1 MKAVFLN
8 RNRLVKWF
16 LPFYLFT
23 FLLFYPHT
31 FLPLHAQV
39 GTWQNHLAYYEL
51 QNICAASDKQLF
63 VLASNS
69 LYQYNQ
75 NDESI
80 TTYDKVNGLSDTYI
94 THIAWNPKAQ
104 KLIVIYQ
111 NSNID
116 LIDTKGNIINISA
129 LYTKIMTESKEV
141 NSLIIDDI
149 YAWLDC
155 DFGYVKV
162 NMQKAEI
169 TDTYTPNNPNYPK
182 DLPSYNEYKDLEA
195 YRVVVEKLSPIGPKY
210 NHFYESTF
218 LNGKLYTTGGYFLS
232 GMNDYNYPGTI
243 QVYDGMDWTIYE
255 DQLSEKTGYPYL
267 DINCIS
273 VDPTDE
279 THVYAGGRC
288 GLYEFKDGRLLNY
301 YNKDNSPLKPAI
313 DRGKELGNDYV
324 LVNGIQFDQ
333 AGNLWVLNSQARGV
347 NLLLLSKDHT
357 WTDYHQELLD
367 DSEGVTLSGLRN
379 MFFDSRGLLWFVNTS
394 WKDQSVCCY
403 QPSTNI
409 LLKYSIFINQ
419 DGLTYSP
426 TFINSV
432 CEDKEHHIW
441 VGTNIGPFIIKS
453 EEVGRENVTFY
464 QVKVPRNDG
473 TNYADYLLN
482 NVHIT
487 NIAIDGGNRKWFATN
502 GAGTFLISADN
513 LTQISNFKE
522 DNSYLLSN
530 NIYSTAIDQNKG
542 EVYLLTDKGLCSFQ
556 SDATKPSEEMTED
569 NVYAYPNPVTP
580 DYTGLITITGLT
592 YDADVKITASNGA
605 LIAQG
610 RSNGGMFTW
619 DGNDRQGRR
628 VASGIYFVITATSD
642 GNQGTVCKIAIIN

>member
-1 MKAVFLN
+1 MKAVFFN
-8 RNRLVKWF
+8 SSRLVKWF
-16 LPFYLFT
+16 LPFYL
-23 FLLFYPHT
+23 LT

-39 GTWQNHLAYYEL
+39 GTWENYLAYHEL
-51 QNICAASDKQLF
+51 QNICAASNNQLF

-80 TTYDKVNGLSDTYI
+80 TTYDKVTGLNDSYI
-94 THIAWNPKAQ
+94 THIAWNPKVQ
-104 KLIVIYQ
+104 KLIAVYQ

-116 LIDTKGNIINISA
+116 LIDIKGHVTNISD
-129 LYTKIMTESKEV
+129 LYTKIMTESKTV
-141 NSLIIDDI
+141 KRLIIDDI
-149 YAWLDC
+149 YVWLDC

-169 TDTYTPNNPNYPK
+169 TDTYWPNNPDYPK
-182 DLPSYNEYKDLEA
+182 DLPAYDEYKDLKT
-195 YRVVVEKLSPIGPKY
+195 YRPVVEKLNPIGPKY

-243 QVYDGMDWTIYE
+243 QVYDGNDWMIYE
-255 DQLSEKTGYPYL
+255 DNLSEKTGYPYL

-301 YNKDNSPLKPAI
+301 YNKDNSPLRPAI
-313 DRGKELGNDYV
+313 DRGTELGNDYV
-324 LVNGIQFDQ
+324 LINGIQFDQ
-333 AGNLWVLNSQARGV
+333 AGNLVVLNSQARGV
-347 NLLLLSKDHT
+347 NMLVLSKDHT
-357 WTDYHQELLD
+357 WTSYHQELLD
-367 DSEGVTLSGLRN
+367 NSDGISLSGLRS

-394 WKDQSVCCY
+394 WMDQSVCCY
-403 QPSTNI
+403 NPSTDE
-409 LLKYSIFINQ
+409 LFKYSNWVNQ
-419 DGLTYSP
+419 DGISYSLT
-426 TFINSV
+426 FVNSV
-432 CEDKEHHIW
+432 CEDKEKNIW
-441 VGTNIGPFIIKS
+441 VGTNMGPFMIKS
-453 EEVGRENVTFY
+453 SEVGQEDVTFY
-464 QVKVPRNDG
+464 QIKVPRNDG
-473 TNYADYLLN
+473 TDYADYLLYGVN
-482 NVHIT
+482 ISHI
-487 NIAIDGGNRKWFATN
+487 AVDGGNRKWFATN
-502 GAGTFLISADN
+502 GAGAFLIGADN
-513 LTQISNFKE
+513 ITQISNFKE

-530 NIYSTAIDQNKG
+530 TISSTAINPKTG
-542 EVYLLTDKGLCSFQ
+542 KIYFLTDKGLCSYQ
-556 SDATKPSEEMTED
+556 GDATEPSEEMTKD

-619 DGNDRQGRR
+619 DGNDRQGSR
-628 VASGIYFVITATSD
+628 VASGIYFVLTTTSD
-642 GNQGTVCKIAIIN
+642 GNQGTVCKIAVIN

>member
-1 MKAVFLN
+1 MKSERCRIKKFFEWQRIL
-8 RNRLVKWF
+8 L
-16 LPFYLFT
+16 
-23 FLLFYPHT
+23 LLFAFH
-31 FLPLHAQV
+31 FPLLTYSQV

-51 QNICAASDKQLF
+51 QNICATSGNQLF

-94 THIAWNPKAQ
+94 THIAWNSKTQ
-104 KLIVIYQ
+104 KLMIVYQ

-116 LIDTKGNIINISA
+116 LIDTKGNITNISA

-141 NSLIIDDI
+141 KSLVIDDI
-149 YAWLDC
+149 YAWLEC

-169 TDTYTPNNPNYPK
+169 TGTYLPNNPEYPK
-182 DLPSYNEYKDLEA
+182 SLPSYNEYKDLEK
-195 YRVVVEKLSPIGPKY
+195 YRPVVENLNPIGPKY
-210 NHFYESTF
+210 NHFYESVF

-232 GMNDYNYPGTI
+232 GMNDYNYPGTV
-243 QVYDGMDWTIYE
+243 QVYDGIDWMIYE
-255 DQLSEKTGYPYL
+255 DDLSKKTGYPYL

-279 THVYAGGRC
+279 THIFAGGRC
-288 GLYEFKDGRLLNY
+288 GLYEFKDGKLLNY

-347 NLLLLSKDHT
+347 NLQLFTKDKV
-357 WTDYHQELLD
+357 WENYHQDLLE
-367 DSEGVTLSGLRN
+367 DSEGVTLTGLRS
-379 MFFDSRGLLWFVNTS
+379 MFFDSRGYLWFVNTS
-394 WKDQSVCCY
+394 WKDPSVFCY
-403 QPSTNI
+403 DPSTDHLI
-409 LLKYSIFINQ
+409 KYNSFINQ
-419 DGLTYSP
+419 DGYSYSP
-426 TFINSV
+426 NYINSV
-432 CEDKEHHIW
+432 CEDKEKNIW
-441 VGTNIGPFIIKS
+441 IATNLGPFMIKS
-453 EEVGRENVTFY
+453 DEVGQESVVFY
-464 QVKVPRNDG
+464 QIKVPRNDG

-482 NVHIT
+482 GVHI
-487 NIAIDGGNRKWFATN
+487 NHMAIDGGNRKWFATN
-502 GAGTFLISADN
+502 GAGAFLISADN
-513 LTQISNFKE
+513 LTQLSNFKE

-530 NIYSTAIDQNKG
+530 NIYSTAINQKNG
-542 EVYLLTDKGLCSFQ
+542 EVYFLTEKGLCSYQ
-556 SDATKPSEEMTED
+556 SNATEPSEEMTKD

-592 YDADVKITASNGA
+592 YDADVKITSSNGA

-628 VASGIYFVITATSD
+628 VASGIYFVITATSE
-642 GNQGTVCKIAIIN
+642 GKSGTVCKIAIIN

>member
-1 MKAVFLN
+1 MRSEKYRINKNLGWQRILLLLLTFH
-8 RNRLVKWF
+8 F
-16 LPFYLFT
+16 SLFT
-23 FLLFYPHT
+23 FS
-31 FLPLHAQV
+31 QV
-39 GTWQNHLAYYEL
+39 GSWENHLAYYEL
-51 QNICAASDKQLF
+51 QNICAASNKQLF

-80 TTYDKVNGLSDTYI
+80 TTYDKVNGLNDTYI
-94 THIAWNPKAQ
+94 THIAWNPKVQ
-104 KLIVIYQ
+104 KLIAVYQ

-116 LIDTKGNIINISA
+116 LIDTKGNITNISA
-129 LYTKIMTESKEV
+129 LYTKIMTESKTV
-141 NSLIIDDI
+141 NRLIIDDI
-149 YAWLDC
+149 FVWLDC

-169 TDTYTPNNPNYPK
+169 TDTYTPNNPDYPK
-182 DLPSYNEYKDLEA
+182 DLPSYDEYKDLET
-195 YRVVVEKLSPIGPKY
+195 YRPVVEKLNPIGPKY

-243 QVYDGMDWTIYE
+243 QVYDGNDWMIYE
-255 DQLSEKTGYPYL
+255 DNLSEKTGYPYL

-288 GLYEFKDGRLLNY
+288 GLYEFKDGQLLNY
-301 YNKDNSPLKPAI
+301 YNKDNSPLRPAI
-313 DRGKELGNDYV
+313 DRGTELGNDYV

-333 AGNLWVLNSQARGV
+333 AGNLVVLNSQARGV
-347 NLLLLSKDHT
+347 NMLLLSKDHT
-357 WTDYHQELLD
+357 WTNYYQELLD
-367 DSEGVTLSGLRN
+367 NSDGISLSGLRN

-394 WKDQSVCCY
+394 WIDQSVFCY
-403 QPSTNI
+403 HPSTNE
-409 LLKYSIFINQ
+409 LFKYSNWTNQ
-419 DGLTYSP
+419 DGITYSL
-426 TFINSV
+426 TFVNSV
-432 CEDKEHHIW
+432 CEDKEKNIW
-441 VGTNIGPFIIKS
+441 IGTNLGPFMIKS
-453 EEVGRENVTFY
+453 NEVGQEDVTFY
-464 QVKVPRNDG
+464 QIKVPRNDG
-473 TNYADYLLN
+473 TDYADYLLYGVN
-482 NVHIT
+482 ISHI
-487 NIAIDGGNRKWFATN
+487 AVDGGNRKWFATN
-502 GAGTFLISADN
+502 GAGAFLISADN
-513 LTQISNFKE
+513 IQQIANFKE

-530 NIYSTAIDQNKG
+530 TISSTSINPKTG
-542 EVYLLTDKGLCSFQ
+542 KVYFLTDKGLCSYQ
-556 SDATKPSEEMTED
+556 GDATEPSEEMTKD

-628 VASGIYFVITATSD
+628 VASGIYFVITATSE
-642 GNQGTVCKIAIIN
+642 GKSGTVCKIAIIN

>member
-1 MKAVFLN
+1 MRSEKYRINKYLGWQRILLLF
-8 RNRLVKWF
+8 F
-16 LPFYLFT
+16 TFHFSLFT
-23 FLLFYPHT
+23 YS
-31 FLPLHAQV
+31 QV
-39 GTWQNHLAYYEL
+39 GTWENHLAYNEL

-80 TTYDKVNGLSDTYI
+80 TTYDKVTGLNDTYI
-94 THIAWNPKAQ
+94 THIAWNPKVQ
-104 KLIVIYQ
+104 KLIAVYQ

-116 LIDTKGNIINISA
+116 LIDIKGNVTNISD
-129 LYTKIMTESKEV
+129 LYTKIMTESKTV
-141 NSLIIDDI
+141 NRLIIDDI
-149 YAWLDC
+149 YVWLDC

-169 TDTYTPNNPNYPK
+169 TDTYWPNNPNYPK
-182 DLPSYNEYKDLEA
+182 DLPSYDEYKDLEI
-195 YRVVVEKLSPIGPKY
+195 YRAIVEKLNPIGPKY

-243 QVYDGMDWTIYE
+243 QVYDGNDWMIYE
-255 DQLSEKTGYPYL
+255 DNISEKTGYPYL

-288 GLYEFKDGRLLNY
+288 GLYEFKDGQLLNY
-301 YNKDNSPLKPAI
+301 YNKDNSPLRPAI
-313 DRGKELGNDYV
+313 DRGTELGNDYV
-324 LVNGIQFDQ
+324 LINGIQFDQ
-333 AGNLWVLNSQARGV
+333 AGNLVVLNSQAKGV
-347 NLLLLSKDHT
+347 NMLVLSKDHI
-357 WTDYHQELLD
+357 WTDYHQDLLENLD
-367 DSEGVTLSGLRN
+367 GISLAGLRC

-394 WKDQSVCCY
+394 WIDQSVFCY
-403 QPSTNI
+403 NPSTGE
-409 LLKYSIFINQ
+409 LFKYSNWTNQ
-419 DGLTYSP
+419 DGITYSL
-426 TFINSV
+426 TFVNSV
-432 CEDKEHHIW
+432 CEDKEKNIW
-441 VGTNIGPFIIKS
+441 VGTNLGPFMIKS
-453 EEVGRENVTFY
+453 EEVGQEDVTFY
-464 QVKVPRNDG
+464 QIKVPRNDG
-473 TNYADYLLN
+473 TDYADYLLYGVN
-482 NVHIT
+482 ISH
-487 NIAIDGGNRKWFATN
+487 IAIDGGNRKWFSTN
-502 GAGTFLISADN
+502 GAGAFLISAN
-513 LTQISNFKE
+513 NIQQLANFKE

-530 NIYSTAIDQNKG
+530 TISSTAINPKTG
-542 EVYLLTDKGLCSFQ
+542 KVYFLTDKGLCSYQ
-556 SDATKPSEEMTED
+556 GDATEPSEEMTKD

-628 VASGIYFVITATSD
+628 VASGIYFVITATSE
-642 GNQGTVCKIAIIN
+642 GNSGIVCKIAIIN

>member
-1 MKAVFLN
+1 MKAIFFN
-8 RNRLVKWF
+8 SNRLVKWF

-23 FLLFYPHT
+23 FL
-31 FLPLHAQV
+31 PLQAQV

-51 QNICAASDKQLF
+51 QNICEASNHQLF

-94 THIAWNPKAQ
+94 THIAWNPKTQ
-104 KLIVIYQ
+104 KLIAVYQ

-116 LIDTKGNIINISA
+116 LLDTKGNITNISA
-129 LYTKIMTESKEV
+129 LLTKIMTESKTV
-141 NSLIIDDI
+141 NRLIVDDI
-149 YAWLDC
+149 YVWLDC

-162 NMQKAEI
+162 NTQKAEI
-169 TDTYTPNNPNYPK
+169 TDTYTPNNPDYPK
-182 DLPSYNEYKDLEA
+182 DLPSYNEYKDLEK
-195 YRVVVEKLSPIGPKY
+195 YRAVVEKLSPIGPKY
-210 NHFYESTF
+210 NHFYESVF

-243 QVYDGMDWTIYE
+243 QVYDGLDWMIYE
-255 DQLSEKTGYPYL
+255 DNLSEKTGYPYL

-288 GLYEFKDGRLLNY
+288 GLYEFKDGQLLNY
-301 YNKDNSPLKPAI
+301 YNKDNSPLRPAI
-313 DRGKELGNDYV
+313 DRGTELGNDYV

-333 AGNLWVLNSQARGV
+333 AGNLVVLNSQARGV
-347 NLLLLSKDHT
+347 NMLLLSKDHT
-357 WTDYHQELLD
+357 WTNYYQELLD
-367 DSEGVTLSGLRN
+367 NSDGISLSGLRN

-394 WKDQSVCCY
+394 WIDQSVFCY
-403 QPSTNI
+403 NPSTNE
-409 LLKYSIFINQ
+409 LFKYSNWTNQ
-419 DGLTYSP
+419 DGITYSL
-426 TFINSV
+426 TFVNSV
-432 CEDKEHHIW
+432 CEDKEKNIW
-441 VGTNIGPFIIKS
+441 IGTNLGPFMIKS
-453 EEVGRENVTFY
+453 NEVGQEDVTFY
-464 QVKVPRNDG
+464 QIKVPRNDG
-473 TNYADYLLN
+473 TDYADYLLYGVN
-482 NVHIT
+482 ISHI
-487 NIAIDGGNRKWFATN
+487 AVDGGNRKWFATN
-502 GAGTFLISADN
+502 GAGAFLISADN
-513 LTQISNFKE
+513 IQQIANFKE

-530 NIYSTAIDQNKG
+530 TISSTSINPKTG
-542 EVYLLTDKGLCSFQ
+542 KVYFLTDKGLCSYQ
-556 SDATKPSEEMTED
+556 GDATEPSEEMTKD

-628 VASGIYFVITATSD
+628 VASGIYFVVTATSE

>member
-1 MKAVFLN
+1 MKAIFFN
-8 RNRLVKWF
+8 SSRLVKWF

-23 FLLFYPHT
+23 FL
-31 FLPLHAQV
+31 PLQAQV
-39 GTWQNHLAYYEL
+39 GTWQNHLAYYVL
-51 QNICAASDKQLF
+51 QNICEASNHQLF

-94 THIAWNPKAQ
+94 THIAWNPKTQ
-104 KLIVIYQ
+104 KLIAVYQ

-116 LIDTKGNIINISA
+116 LLDTKGNITNISA
-129 LYTKIMTESKEV
+129 LLTKIMTESKTV
-141 NSLIIDDI
+141 NRLIVDDI
-149 YAWLDC
+149 YVWLDC

-162 NMQKAEI
+162 NTQKAEI
-169 TDTYTPNNPNYPK
+169 TDTYTPNNPDYPK
-182 DLPSYNEYKDLEA
+182 DLPSYNEYKDLEK
-195 YRVVVEKLSPIGPKY
+195 YRAVVEKLSPIGPKY
-210 NHFYESTF
+210 NHFYESVF

-243 QVYDGMDWTIYE
+243 QVYDGLDWMIYE
-255 DQLSEKTGYPYL
+255 DNLSEKTGYPYL

-288 GLYEFKDGRLLNY
+288 GLYEFKDGHLLHY

-313 DRGKELGNDYV
+313 DRGKELDNDYV
-324 LVNGIQFDQ
+324 LIHGVQFDQ
-333 AGNLWVLNSQARGV
+333 AGNLVVLNSQAKGV
-347 NLLLLSKDHT
+347 NMLLLSKDHT
-357 WTDYHQELLD
+357 WTDYHQNLLD
-367 DSEGVTLSGLRN
+367 DAEGVTLEGLRS

-403 QPSTNI
+403 QPSSNT
-409 LLKYSIFINQ
+409 LLKYSTFVNQ
-419 DGLTYSP
+419 DGLSYSP
-426 TFINSV
+426 TLINSV
-432 CEDKEHHIW
+432 CEDKEKNIW
-441 VGTNIGPFIIKS
+441 VGTNIGPFMIKS
-453 EEVGRENVTFY
+453 EEVGQDNVTFY
-464 QVKVPRNDG
+464 QIKVPRNDG

-482 NVHIT
+482 DVHISH
-487 NIAIDGGNRKWFATN
+487 IAIDGGNRKWFATN
-502 GAGTFLISADN
+502 GAGVFLISADN
-513 LTQISNFKE
+513 LTQIANFKE

-530 NIYSTAIDQNKG
+530 NIYSTAINPKKG
-542 EVYLLTDKGLCSFQ
+542 EVYFLTEKGLCSYQ
-556 SDATKPSEEMTED
+556 GDATEPSEEMTKD

-628 VASGIYFVITATSD
+628 VASGIYFVITATSE
-642 GNQGTVCKIAIIN
+642 GKSGTVCKIAIIN

>member
-1 MKAVFLN
+1 MRSEEMKSE
-8 RNRLVKWF
+8 KWF
-16 LPFYLFT
+16 WWQRILLLLLTFYFSLFT
-23 FLLFYPHT
+23 YS
-31 FLPLHAQV
+31 QV
-39 GTWQNHLAYYEL
+39 GTWENHLAYNEL
-51 QNICAASDKQLF
+51 QNICAASNKQLF

-80 TTYDKVNGLSDTYI
+80 TTYDKVTRLNDTYI
-94 THIAWNPKAQ
+94 THIAWNPKVQ
-104 KLIVIYQ
+104 KLIAVYQ

-116 LIDTKGNIINISA
+116 LIDIKGNVTNISD
-129 LYTKIMTESKEV
+129 LYTKIITESKTV
-141 NSLIIDDI
+141 NRLIIDDI
-149 YAWLDC
+149 YVWLDC

-169 TDTYTPNNPNYPK
+169 TDTYWPNNPDYPK
-182 DLPSYNEYKDLEA
+182 DLPSYDEYKDLET
-195 YRVVVEKLSPIGPKY
+195 YRPVVEKLNPIGPKY

-243 QVYDGMDWTIYE
+243 QVYDGNDWMIYE
-255 DQLSEKTGYPYL
+255 DNLSEKTGYPYL

-288 GLYEFKDGRLLNY
+288 GLYEFKDGQLLNY
-301 YNKDNSPLKPAI
+301 YNKDNSPLRPAI
-313 DRGKELGNDYV
+313 DRGTELGNDYV
-324 LVNGIQFDQ
+324 LINGIQFDQ
-333 AGNLWVLNSQARGV
+333 AGNLVVLNSQARGV
-347 NLLLLSKDHT
+347 NMLLLSKDHT
-357 WTDYHQELLD
+357 WTNYYQELLD
-367 DSEGVTLSGLRN
+367 NSDGISLSGLRS

-394 WKDQSVCCY
+394 WIDQSVFCFN
-403 QPSTNI
+403 PSTNE
-409 LLKYSIFINQ
+409 LLKYSNWTNQ
-419 DGLTYSP
+419 DGITYSL
-426 TFINSV
+426 TFVNSV
-432 CEDKEHHIW
+432 CEDKEKNIW
-441 VGTNIGPFIIKS
+441 IGTNLGPFMIKS
-453 EEVGRENVTFY
+453 NEVGQENVTFY
-464 QVKVPRNDG
+464 QIKVPRNDG
-473 TNYADYLLN
+473 TDYADYLLYGVN
-482 NVHIT
+482 ISH
-487 NIAIDGGNRKWFATN
+487 IAIDGGNRKWFATN
-502 GAGTFLISADN
+502 GAGAFLISADN
-513 LTQISNFKE
+513 IQQIANFKE

-530 NIYSTAIDQNKG
+530 TISSTSINPKTG
-542 EVYLLTDKGLCSFQ
+542 KVYFLTDKGLCSYQ
-556 SDATKPSEEMTED
+556 GDATEPSEEMTKD

-619 DGNDRQGRR
+619 NGNDRQGRR
-628 VASGIYFVITATSD
+628 VASGIYFVVTATSE